1 MTTNA
6 ATQAALDAAG
16 TRPIFIDAAGL
27 AYQTVLGFPLDLGT
41 ATGVIVGDD
50 DGYRVYLP
58 EHGRLG
64 DLIIAIRSE
73 G

>member
-1 MTTNA
+1 MA
-6 ATQAALDAAG
+6 LDIATQFALDAAG

-27 AYQTVLGFPLDLGT
+27 DYQTSIGFPLDLGS

-58 EHGRLG
+58 EHGKLG
-64 DLIIAIRSE
+64 ELLATIRSE
-73 G
+73 

>member
-1 MTTNA
+1 MDI

-27 AYQTVLGFPLDLGT
+27 AYQTALGFPLDLGT

-50 DGYRVYLP
+50 DGFRVYTP
-58 EHGRLG
+58 DHGKLG
-64 DLIIAIRSE
+64 ELIITIRSN
-73 G
+73 